1 MANKKIY
8 KGIDISRHQNI
19 VQDNGDYT
27 KGFKLIKKAGIDFV
41 IIRIGGSN
49 GSYYK
54 DPKFEAFYKAAKA
67 AGLKVGCYYDTGR
80 GFNTRVNGQ
89 IDAQHMLTLLEGH
102 EFEMPVYM
110 DIETAPPVYR
120 HGITD
125 AAIAFGEILEQNKYF
140 VGIYASDISGFKDRL
155 ILDKVKRFTLWV
167 ARYGKKPTY
176 VDKYDM
182 YQYSSTGIIDG
193 IQNKVD
199 LDECY
204 ENFPAIIK
212 KAKLNNIGG

>member
-1 MANKKIY
+1 MAKKKVF

-19 VQDNGDYT
+19 VQNNGDYI
-27 KGFKLIKKAGIDFV
+27 KGFELIKDAGIDFV

-54 DPKFEAFYKAAKA
+54 DPKFEGFYKAAKA
-67 AGLKVGCYYDTGR
+67 VGLKVGCYYDTGR

-89 IDAQHMLTLLEGH
+89 IDVQHMLTLLEGH
-102 EFEMPVYM
+102 SFEMPVYM
-110 DIETAPPVYR
+110 DIETASPVYR
-120 HGITD
+120 QGITD
-125 AAIAFGEILEQNKYF
+125 AAIAFGQILEDNGYF

-155 ILDKVKRFTLWV
+155 QLDRVKRFSLWV
-167 ARYGKKPTY
+167 ARYGNKPTY

-182 YQYSSTGIIDG
+182 YQYSSTGRIAG
-193 IQNKVD
+193 IQTKVD

-204 ENFPAIIK
+204 VDFPAIIK